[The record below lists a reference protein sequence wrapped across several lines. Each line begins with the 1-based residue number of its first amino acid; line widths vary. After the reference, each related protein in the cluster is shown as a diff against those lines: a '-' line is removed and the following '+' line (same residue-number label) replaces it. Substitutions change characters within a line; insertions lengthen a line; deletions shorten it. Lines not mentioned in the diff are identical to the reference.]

1 MKPECPP
8 LNENTV
14 KSMKG
19 NRRKDTKPE
28 VVLRKALRDAGFP
41 GYRLQWKVPGRPDIC
56 YPGRKIAI
64 YVNGCFWHRC
74 PVCDLPLPKH
84 NTEFWEEKFRKNV
97 ERDQRYLT
105 EMQDMGW
112 TTVVVWECRIKKDL
126 ESVIGELTSILSK
139 TVNYKHD

>member
-1 MKPECPP
+1 MKTECPP

-28 VVLRKALRDAGFP
+28 MVLRKALRDAGFP
-41 GYRLQWKVPGRPDIC
+41 GYRLQWKVPGRPNIC

-84 NTEFWEEKFRKNV
+84 NREFWEEKFRKNV

-126 ESVIGELTSILSK
+126 ESVIGELTSILSE